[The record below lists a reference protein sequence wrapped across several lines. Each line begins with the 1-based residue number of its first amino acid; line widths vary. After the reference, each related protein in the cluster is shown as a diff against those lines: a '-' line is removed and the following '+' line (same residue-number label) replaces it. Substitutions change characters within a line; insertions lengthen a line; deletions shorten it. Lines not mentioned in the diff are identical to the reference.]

1 MYELDYEPERL
12 DWNEYFT
19 RYKETRAIK
28 YYREFLHFYEPVLD
42 RKTRRFIDKYEIEDS
57 RAEDLKQ
64 IVSILLWEELQSYDS
79 ELPLLQLIKY
89 KVQAAWQE
97 YVRVNCGNF
106 QVDNRHQYLLLKKIA
121 YLYFQKKDNNSLSE
135 IISEVAADL
144 NLTEES
150 VEKYLVAVS
159 TFKPKYNADFYANDD
174 EDSFYSSAV
183 DSVANDLD
191 TEALY
196 FKLLRQ
202 EKLNSAL
209 ADLRKPDRL
218 LIEYVYGIC
227 PKCLKNKEKKTLRE
241 ASLLLGL
248 TEDGAEKKLKNILN
262 KLKKNMVNEG
272 CGHCTYAAF
281 FVPTN
286 RDKSPV
292 WALLGEVGLL
302 PDFLFRA
309 KFGEFRRVRV
319 SRCS

>member
-1 MYELDYEPERL
+1 MYELEYEPERL
-12 DWNEYFT
+12 DLNEYFIRFKKT
-19 RYKETRAIK
+19 GDIK

-42 RKTRRFIDKYEIEDS
+42 RKIGRFIEHYELEDS

-64 IVSILLWEELQSYDS
+64 IFSFLLWEELQGYDS
-79 ELPLLQLIKY
+79 EIPLLQMIKY

-106 QVDNRHQYLLLKKIA
+106 QVDNRHQYLLLKKTA
-121 YLYFQKKDNNSLSE
+121 YLYYQKKDSNNSLSE
-135 IISEVAADL
+135 LISEIAAEL
-144 NLTEES
+144 ELTEES

-159 TFKPKYNADFYANDD
+159 TFKPKYNADFYASDD
-174 EDSFYSSAV
+174 ENDYYSSAV

-227 PKCLKNKEKKTLRE
+227 PKCLKNKDKKTLRE

-248 TEDGAEKKLKNILN
+248 TEDGAEKKLKKILN
-262 KLKKNMVNEG
+262 KLKKNME
-272 CGHCTYAAF
+272 
-281 FVPTN
+281 
-286 RDKSPV
+286 K
-292 WALLGEVGLL
+292 
-302 PDFLFRA
+302 
-309 KFGEFRRVRV
+309 
-319 SRCS
+319 

>member
-1 MYELDYEPERL
+1 MYELDYMHERL

-19 RYKETRAIK
+19 RYKETGDIK

-42 RKTRRFIDKYEIEDS
+42 RKIGRFIEHYELEDY
-57 RAEDLKQ
+57 RAEDFKQ
-64 IVSILLWEELQSYDS
+64 IFSFLLWEELQSYDS
-79 ELPLLQLIKY
+79 EIPLLQLIKY
-89 KVQAAWQE
+89 KVQTAWHE

-121 YLYFQKKDNNSLSE
+121 YLYYQKKDNNSLSE
-135 IISEVAADL
+135 IIDEIAAEL
-144 NLTEES
+144 ELTEES

-159 TFKPKYNADFYANDD
+159 VFKPKNNADYYANDD
-174 EDSFYSSAV
+174 EDDFYFSAV

-227 PKCLKNKEKKTLRE
+227 PKCLKNKDKKTLRE

-292 WALLGEVGLL
+292 SALLGEVGLL
-302 PDFLFRA
+302 PEFLFRA
-309 KFGEFRRVRV
+309 TRGETGCVV
-319 SRCS
+319 

>member
-42 RKTRRFIDKYEIEDS
+42 RKIGRFIDKYEIEDS

-64 IVSILLWEELQSYDS
+64 IFSILLWEELQSYDS
-79 ELPLLQLIKY
+79 ELPLSQLIKY

-135 IISEVAADL
+135 IIAEIAAEL

-159 TFKPKYNADFYANDD
+159 TFKPKYNADYYANDD

-183 DSVANDLD
+183 DFVANDLD

-196 FKLLRQ
+196 LKLLRQ

-227 PKCLKNKEKKTLRE
+227 PKCLKNKDKKTLRE
-241 ASLLLGL
+241 ASLFLGL

-262 KLKKNMVNEG
+262 RLKKNME
-272 CGHCTYAAF
+272 
-281 FVPTN
+281 
-286 RDKSPV
+286 K
-292 WALLGEVGLL
+292 
-302 PDFLFRA
+302 
-309 KFGEFRRVRV
+309 
-319 SRCS
+319 